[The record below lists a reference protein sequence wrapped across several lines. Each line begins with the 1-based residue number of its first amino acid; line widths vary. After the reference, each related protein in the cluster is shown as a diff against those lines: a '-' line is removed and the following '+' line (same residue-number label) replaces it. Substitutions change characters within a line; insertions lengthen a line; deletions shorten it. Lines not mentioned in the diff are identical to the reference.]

1 MKETTTMTNI
11 KIDLEKG
18 YIYRNS
24 MTRLEVVH
32 PIDLVGKN
40 GYYNNHKIVEVAP
53 ISNDLVVIKTID
65 WE

>member
-1 MKETTTMTNI
+1 MTNI
-11 KIDLEKG
+11 KIDPEKG
-18 YIYRNS
+18 NS

-53 ISNDLVVIKTID
+53 ISNDLVVIKTIG
-65 WE
+65 WEG